1 MSGTLSCTTVITRAV
16 SRLTAMA
23 YLGRRRG
30 GGEEEVRRRRSRVDS
45 SGEGGRVRNYPRER
59 RVFQRSAGKVEDLGD
74 LMIPW
79 QEEQRRRRASPLP
92 WLPSTS
98 SEEVEEVETVR
109 CPFTVR
115 EGEESAV
122 ARE

>member
-1 MSGTLSCTTVITRAV
+1 M
-16 SRLTAMA
+16 
-23 YLGRRRG
+23 
-30 GGEEEVRRRRSRVDS
+30 DS

-79 QEEQRRRRASPLP
+79 QEEQRRRRASPLL
-92 WLPSTS
+92 WLTSTSS
-98 SEEVEEVETVR
+98 SEEVEEVDTVR